1 MKLSASAAGCLPW
14 EEAEAEGLSMWLM
27 VGGFSPSPDWGGR
40 GRMKENQN
48 LMNDSGHPKS
58 VLCDNLEGW
67 GGSGQ
72 RGRV

>member
-1 MKLSASAAGCLPW
+1 
-14 EEAEAEGLSMWLM
+14 
-27 VGGFSPSPDWGGR
+27 
-40 GRMKENQN
+40 MKENQN